1 MFVLRTMIP
10 WFTKFGECF
19 MRDCAEKLKH
29 LTRKNYSKM
38 RVVLKKEDFEIQ
50 RMLLDAKFTKECEL
64 NVPEGD
70 MVLLS
75 MDISQCRAMVELD
88 VSEEF
93 ELE

>member
-1 MFVLRTMIP
+1 
-10 WFTKFGECF
+10 
-19 MRDCAEKLKH
+19 
-29 LTRKNYSKM
+29 
-38 RVVLKKEDFEIQ
+38 
-50 RMLLDAKFTKECEL
+50 MLFDAKFTKECEL

-75 MDISQCRAMVELD
+75 MDISQCRAMLELD